1 MTRLQASLIL
11 VVMWA
16 VIYLPGLGSTELKGE
31 EGRRILP
38 AITMIETGNW
48 VVPYVGG
55 KPYLRKPPLM
65 NWCIAAAFQLTG
77 VRNEWTARMPSALA
91 VLALGLTIVGCA
103 GGGDW
108 MNAKTGLVAAI
119 MAMTTFGLLAKA
131 RFAGAEIEGVYVPLT
146 GMAIVLWLAG
156 WVRQCS
162 PWRTWAGPAIFL
174 GLAML
179 AKGPVHL
186 IFFYA
191 IVIGT
196 LWQARAWR
204 DLMHPAHGLG
214 LLIIA
219 GIFAAW
225 AVPYFQT
232 EQASAA
238 MTVWKDQMAN
248 RVTENVFDWSSYL
261 SNIPRGI
268 GDLLPWVVFT
278 PLVAH
283 FFRKVIGLADA
294 RMAATYR
301 GGVIACVISFTGL
314 LLVPGV
320 LPRYVLP
327 VSIPWMLF
335 TSIALSAEHQPSTA
349 LRRWWEVNRTLAML
363 LVPLAVMAPLAAGGG
378 FAFLNKSAGANFDW
392 SAALGAV
399 LGSTLCL
406 ALVAVIVARRSAPT
420 EPVPAALASAALLG
434 TFAILYASAAV
445 PAITARDNIRPV
457 ARQID
462 EQMKAG
468 EQLVLYDPGY
478 LPVIFYLKVPYRYA
492 PYLEDIP
499 SDATAV
505 LALSK
510 QEEKLERK
518 RPDLQIVHRFAARG
532 GNEFLLLRPRGTVP
546 EDARLP
552 LGK

>member
-11 VVMWA
+11 VVLWA
-16 VIYLPGLGSTELKGE
+16 VIYLPGLGLTEIKGE

-48 VVPYVGG
+48 LVPYVGG

-65 NWCIAAAFQLTG
+65 NWCIAGAFQLTG
-77 VRNEWTARMPSALA
+77 VRNEWSARGPSALA
-91 VLALGLTIVGCA
+91 VLALGLTIVGGA
-103 GGGDW
+103 TGGGW
-108 MNAKTGLVAAI
+108 MTAKTGLVAAL

-146 GMAIVLWLAG
+146 GMAIVLWMAS
-156 WVRQCS
+156 WVRQRS
-162 PWRTWAGPAIFL
+162 PWVTWTVPAIFL

-191 IVIGT
+191 VVLGT

-204 DLMHPAHGLG
+204 ELIHPAHGLG
-214 LLIIA
+214 ILLMT

-225 AVPYFQT
+225 AMPYFQT

-261 SNIPRGI
+261 SNIPRGV
-268 GDLLPWVVFT
+268 GDLLPWVVFA
-278 PLVAH
+278 PLV
-283 FFRKVIGLADA
+283 FRFYRKVPGVADA
-294 RMAATYR
+294 RMAAAYR
-301 GGVIACVISFTGL
+301 GGVVACVASFVGL

-327 VSIPWMLF
+327 ASIPWMVF
-335 TSIALSAEHQPSTA
+335 TSVALAAEVAPSSAV
-349 LRRWWEVNRTLAML
+349 RRWWEVNRTMAIL
-363 LVPLAVMAPLAAGGG
+363 LVPLAIIAPLAAGGA
-378 FAFLNKSAGANFDW
+378 FAFLDKSTAAHFDLPA
-392 SAALGAV
+392 SLVAV
-399 LGSTLCL
+399 LGSTVCL
-406 ALVAVIVARRSAPT
+406 ALAALIVARRVVPT
-420 EPVPAALASAALLG
+420 ESGLPALASAALLG
-434 TFAILYASAAV
+434 AFAILYACAAM
-445 PAITARDNIRPV
+445 PAINARDNIRPV

-462 EQMKAG
+462 GQLKAG

-478 LPVIFYLKVPYRYA
+478 LPV
-492 PYLEDIP
+492 
-499 SDATAV
+499 
-505 LALSK
+505 
-510 QEEKLERK
+510 
-518 RPDLQIVHRFAARG
+518 
-532 GNEFLLLRPRGTVP
+532 
-546 EDARLP
+546 
-552 LGK
+552 